1 MLPESIC
8 NQCLVRICKIYK
20 FREMAF
26 RSNFMLRQK
35 LIKKQPPP
43 LRTYTVNK
51 RKQTLN
57 KTALISAAVESN
69 NCNLMDQPDIDLFIE
84 ETNENI
90 DEADDVEYLTV
101 LVANDDTTESGNETI
116 ECLIADPN
124 ESEEQQNESVTDEV
138 LIPKMSLANY
148 RRRTKSERNDKSLT
162 CHQCNKTLSNLSSFK
177 YHMQLHSDDT
187 PYLCSDCGMGFK
199 TKNAYDGHMMTHLKI
214 NPNQCLVCNKV
225 CIEWFLFHFQ

>member
-1 MLPESIC
+1 
-8 NQCLVRICKIYK
+8 
-20 FREMAF
+20 MAF
-26 RSNFMLRQK
+26 RSNFILRQK

-51 RKQTLN
+51 RKQTLY
-57 KTALISAAVESN
+57 KPALVSAAVEPNNSN
-69 NCNLMDQPDIDLFIE
+69 ILLDQPDIDLSIE

-116 ECLIADPN
+116 ECVIEDPN
-124 ESEEQQNESVTDEV
+124 ESEEQQNESGEV
-138 LIPKMSLANY
+138 IPKISLANY

-162 CHQCNKTLSNLSSFK
+162 CQQCNKTLSNLSSFK
-177 YHMQLHSDDT
+177 YHMQLHSDET

-214 NPNQCLVCNKV
+214 NPNQCLVCKKV
-225 CIEWFLFHFQ
+225 Y